1 MILLFKPMLFPLPGN
16 HFSAG
21 TFGQKNPSH
30 HAFPLCVSLHAF
42 FVVVI
47 ILKLLSGMKYSK
59 MAETYLY
66 YFTGLADDMG

>member
-1 MILLFKPMLFPLPGN
+1 MILLFKLMLIPLPGN

-21 TFGQKNPSH
+21 TLGQKNPSH
-30 HAFPLCVSLHAF
+30 HAFPLCVSLHV
-42 FVVVI
+42 VVVI
-47 ILKLLSGMKYSK
+47 VLKLLSGMKYSK

>member
-21 TFGQKNPSH
+21 TLGQKNPSH
-30 HAFPLCVSLHAF
+30 HAFPLCVSLHV
-42 FVVVI
+42 VVVI
-47 ILKLLSGMKYSK
+47 VLKLLSGMKYSK